1 MVTCRH
7 LLLTHKKNMIHTSI
21 KLIIFL
27 IIYFLYHRLFKMSQF
42 PSDGIPPPPIPILS
56 RTVTGD
62 HMMDTFACQN
72 CKRMISCG
80 PDEKWK
86 TVCLDCYK
94 KLARKCISCTKNM
107 PLKAESWKKQ
117 CVTCYKNTKQIQCPS
132 CPNTY
137 TLINQTIKGDRRC
150 ESCLRRPEEDD
161 VVVVP

>member
-1 MVTCRH
+1 
-7 LLLTHKKNMIHTSI
+7 MIHTSI